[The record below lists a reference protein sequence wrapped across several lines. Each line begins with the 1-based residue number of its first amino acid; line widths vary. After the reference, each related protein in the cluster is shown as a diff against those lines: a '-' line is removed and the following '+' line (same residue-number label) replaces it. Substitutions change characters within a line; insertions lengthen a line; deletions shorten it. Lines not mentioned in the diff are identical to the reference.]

1 VFLTEKVFKWGN
13 ICEENVVTI
22 QLPQKCI
29 AILLMFGENFEHF
42 LKTVTSKSQ
51 IYLGVL
57 NDSYIRKLKNK
68 KNTRIQTGQLQNST
82 ILK

>member
-1 VFLTEKVFKWGN
+1 
-13 ICEENVVTI
+13 
-22 QLPQKCI
+22 
-29 AILLMFGENFEHF
+29 MFGENFEHF